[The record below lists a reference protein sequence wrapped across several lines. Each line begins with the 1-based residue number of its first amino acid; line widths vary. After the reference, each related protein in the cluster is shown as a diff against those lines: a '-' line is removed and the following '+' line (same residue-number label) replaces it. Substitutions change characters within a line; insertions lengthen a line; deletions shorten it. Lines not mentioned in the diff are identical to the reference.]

1 MSDVTSPRSR
11 RGLIG
16 VLAAEAVSLSGTRLS
31 AIALPWFVL
40 VSTGSATKTGLV
52 AFCEM
57 APYVVAKTL
66 AGPITD
72 RVGARRV
79 SIATDL
85 TSAVLVG
92 VVPLLY
98 ALGQLHFGVLL
109 VLVTLIGVARG
120 PGDSAKSVLIPQVV
134 EEAHVPLER
143 GTGLASTIERL
154 ATTVGA
160 AGAGAV
166 VALLGAPVALAFDA
180 LTFLVAALIVAVT
193 VRARPAASVSGE
205 SDEGYLA
212 RLRAGFVFLW
222 RQRLLRSIAAMVGV
236 TNLLDAAWIAVLLP
250 VWAYQTGRGPAE
262 IGLIL
267 GVTSGFSMAASLIA
281 AALAHRLPRRVTYLL
296 GFLIAGA
303 PRFVVLAF
311 GAPLWLVLVVHVV
324 GGFASG
330 FINPIIGAVVWER
343 IPRELQARV
352 SGITMSL
359 AWAGIPFGGLLGGAL
374 IALGGLAPAL
384 LVCGGIYLLAT
395 TLPGLRPEWK
405 RMDERRSDR
414 VLVHD

>member
-1 MSDVTSPRSR
+1 MSTRSR
-11 RGLIG
+11 RGLVG

-52 AFCEM
+52 AFCELG
-57 APYVVAKTL
+57 PYVVAKTL

-79 SIATDL
+79 SVVTDL
-85 TSAVLVG
+85 ASAVLVG
-92 VVPLLY
+92 TVPLLH
-98 ALGQLHFGVLL
+98 AIGGLHFGVLL
-109 VLVTLIGVARG
+109 GLVALIGIVRG

-134 EEAHVPLER
+134 DEARVPLER
-143 GTGLASTIERL
+143 GTGLAGTIERL

-160 AGAGAV
+160 AAAGAV
-166 VALLGAPVALAFDA
+166 VALLGAPVALAIDA
-180 LTFLVAALIVAVT
+180 VSFLVAALIIAVT
-193 VRARPAASVSGE
+193 VRPRPAAETVEPG
-205 SDEGYLA
+205 DEGYLA
-212 RLRAGFVFLW
+212 RLRAGFAFL
-222 RQRLLRSIAAMVGV
+222 RRERLLRSIAAMVGV
-236 TNLLDAAWIAVLLP
+236 TNLLDAAWMSVLLP

-262 IGLIL
+262 VGLVL
-267 GVTSGFSMAASLIA
+267 GVMSAFSMVASLAA

-296 GFLIAGA
+296 GFLVAGA

-311 GAPLWLVLVVHVV
+311 GAPLWLVLAVHAV

-330 FINPIIGAVVWER
+330 FINPILGAVVWER

-352 SGITMSL
+352 SGITTSL
-359 AWAGIPFGGLLGGAL
+359 AWAGIPFGGLLGGTL

-384 LVCGGIYLLAT
+384 LICGGVYLLAT
-395 TLPGLRPEWK
+395 TLPGLQPEWK
-405 RMDERRSDR
+405 RMDERRSGGVSDK
-414 VLVHD
+414 VLVHE